1 MEGNLQITVSDGNNR
16 YFMDESTWIQSAQ
29 PQLNRINGRSSA
41 KKRATILALLT
52 AELLDRPMEWT
63 RADVCAKS
71 TWYDHW
77 QHDELVQDVM
87 AKVRA
92 SIVEARSETAVL
104 AVTEALNVIQS
115 AAPDAA
121 KKLVKLLDSE
131 NDNVVRLAADSILSR
146 ASEFT
151 AEKSGAGS
159 TFTADQL
166 AQMSK
171 TASSELAQWEV
182 EQGEQPFEI

>member
-1 MEGNLQITVSDGNNR
+1 MFGDYR
-16 YFMDESTWIQSAQ
+16 YFMDNSTWIQSAQ
-29 PQLNRINGRSSA
+29 PQLQRINGRSCA
-41 KKRATILALLT
+41 KKRATILALLA
-52 AELLDRPMEWT
+52 AELLDTPMDWS

-87 AKVRA
+87 GKVRA

-104 AVTEALNVIQS
+104 AVQEALNIIQTS
-115 AAPDAA
+115 AVDAA
-121 KKLVKLLDSE
+121 KKLVDLLKSD
-131 NDNVVRLAADSILSR
+131 NDNVVRLAADSILNR

-151 AEKSGAGS
+151 AEKSGVDH

-171 TASSELAQWEV
+171 QASSELAQWEV
-182 EQGEQPFEI
+182 EQGGAEFEI